1 MHRYGQKKELM
12 EWNAVQEV
20 RGGGDGGG
28 GAGGRGLKGLRTFAR
43 QLAIIGKANLW
54 KRIEKKV
61 G

>member
-1 MHRYGQKKELM
+1 M

>member
-28 GAGGRGLKGLRTFAR
+28 GAGGRGFKGSTAGCELLRVSL
-43 QLAIIGKANLW
+43 QL
-54 KRIEKKV
+54 
-61 G
+61 